1 MQLATMALSRPQP
14 SGYRWVV
21 LAVPSVFLHVLLLI
35 FVSVPALERPVFEPR
50 PRMLQVELSAVP
62 FDEPPSS
69 ATANESNVASPIAQ
83 VPVPALPAIEPVV
96 EPPTRPTDP
105 EAKAPEPEP
114 AAKPEAQPEAVKP
127 ESKAVEEPPP
137 FDSPRP
143 TVAYDTGKASE
154 KAPENPQFLGDV
166 NSEAAD
172 RAEKNKPVGGPAI
185 QGESKEVAFS
195 GRRGEDEMK
204 VNRPPDPL
212 AGTATVEGSPDAGR
226 PPEPK
231 DGKREDDTA
240 RNETGAKPLVAPER
254 EQPPALTPLPPSG
267 NQAET
272 PAAPQ
277 DLGKA
282 ELPKPEVGEKRDGT
296 DGQPEGLEKE
306 GGEGELP
313 SRGATRTARGPQAG
327 SKELEKNPLPVI
339 AENAPKWQAPD
350 GSRVPM
356 PIPENSGKPE
366 PQKDPERGRV
376 EELLKGLT
384 RAAPDNAQPQPGASA
399 RKGQLG
405 VQGDGTVRPGER
417 NAVSDVVS
425 DNDVTVAVRSGEVSF
440 AKRASPEAAYLK
452 EYLARVNAAWK
463 RLLVA
468 DNRARL
474 EIGSVG
480 VRFTLGKDGKLLEA
494 VEIKREGDISDQNA
508 GHCKRAIHE
517 AAPHEPFPPSLAGKE
532 KLTFTIGFLYH

>member
-1 MQLATMALSRPQP
+1 MQYSTLALSRPQP
-14 SGYRWVV
+14 SSYRWVA
-21 LAVPSVFLHVLLLI
+21 LAVPSAVLHALLLI
-35 FVSVPALERPVFEPR
+35 FVTAPATEHPAFQPR
-50 PRMLQVELSAVP
+50 PRMLQVELSALS
-62 FDEPPSS
+62 FDEPPSG
-69 ATANESNVASPIAQ
+69 ATASESSVAAPVVQAPAPPIPK
-83 VPVPALPAIEPVV
+83 VKPAV
-96 EPPTRPTDP
+96 EPPSRPLEP
-105 EAKAPEPEP
+105 EVKTPSPEPERKP
-114 AAKPEAQPEAVKP
+114 DVQPESAKPET
-127 ESKAVEEPPP
+127 KAVEEPPP
-137 FDSPRP
+137 FDAPRP
-143 TVAYDTGKASE
+143 SVAYDTGKASE
-154 KAPENPQFLGDV
+154 KAPEKSQFLGDV

-172 RAEKNKPVGGPAI
+172 RAEKNKPFGGPAI

-240 RNETGAKPLVAPER
+240 KNETGAKPLVAPER
-254 EQPPALTPLPPSG
+254 EQPPALAPLPPSG
-267 NQAET
+267 NQSET
-272 PAAPQ
+272 PVAPQ

-296 DGQPEGLEKE
+296 DGQPEGLEKA
-306 GGEGELP
+306 GGEGDLP
-313 SRGATRTARGPQAG
+313 SRGEARTARGPQTG
-327 SKELEKNPLPVI
+327 GKDLHKNPLPVI
-339 AENAPKWQAPD
+339 AENAPKPQAPD
-350 GSRVPM
+350 GSRLPI

-384 RAAPDNAQPQPGASA
+384 RATPDNAQPQPGAA
-399 RKGQLG
+399 VRKGQLG
-405 VQGDGTVRPGER
+405 VQGDGTARPGER
-417 NAVSDVVS
+417 NAVSDVIS
-425 DNDVTVAVRSGEVSF
+425 DYDVTVAVRSGEVSF

-468 DNRARL
+468 DNRIRL
-474 EIGSVG
+474 ERGAVG
-480 VRFTLGKDGKLLEA
+480 MRFTLSKDGKLLEA
-494 VEIKREGDISDQNA
+494 IEIKREGDILDQNA

-517 AAPHEPFPPSLAGKE
+517 AAPHEPFPTRLSGKE
-532 KLTFTIGFLYH
+532 KLTATIMFLY